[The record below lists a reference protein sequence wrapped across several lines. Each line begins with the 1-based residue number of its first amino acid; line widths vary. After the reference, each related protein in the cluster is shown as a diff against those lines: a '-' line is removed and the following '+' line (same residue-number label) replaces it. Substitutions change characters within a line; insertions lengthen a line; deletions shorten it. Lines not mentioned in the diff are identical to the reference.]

1 MKKSKIINLIISIA
15 APILLVTAVVLIIS
29 YGWYVRK
36 QQIATID
43 ANAKNLAIDYT
54 FDSDQ
59 ETNKITYDV
68 KNLVFFDNDS
78 EFEYQY
84 LSDMAVK
91 LEINLTNKSS
101 NPVSYKITFNSTK
114 IVTPAEGDPTSIAY
128 VDCIFNSIPAISSD
142 IKTIDTA
149 RVDST
154 TVTYTNSDTDRTAVY
169 DSGEVTL
176 AAGASLT
183 APIVLYLY
191 GIQEIDLA
199 LNEPFLYVNST
210 TLVDSY
216 VFTLTIESVPVGA
229 VEEEENPETPAN
241 NNQG

>member
-15 APILLVTAVVLIIS
+15 APILLVTAVVLIVS

-59 ETNKITYDV
+59 EKNKITYDV

-114 IVTPAEGDPTSIAY
+114 IVTHAEGESTSIAY

-149 RVDST
+149 RKNST
-154 TVTYTNSDTDRTAVY
+154 TVTYTNSETDRTAVY

-176 AAGASLT
+176 ADGASLS

-216 VFTLTIESVPVGA
+216 LFTLTIESVPVGA
-229 VEEEENPETPAN
+229 VEEEENSETPAN